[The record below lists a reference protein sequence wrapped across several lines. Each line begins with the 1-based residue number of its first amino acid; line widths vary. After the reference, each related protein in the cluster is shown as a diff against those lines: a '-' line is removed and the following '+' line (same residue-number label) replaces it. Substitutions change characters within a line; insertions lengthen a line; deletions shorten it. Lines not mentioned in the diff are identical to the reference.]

1 MGTDAQGDSRSALAA
16 HVRTGHALGWSFT
29 PLAGKRPVLRAW
41 QSAPRETL
49 EQALA
54 WAAAG
59 NVGLRTGQA
68 SGGLIV
74 IDLDTAK
81 SYYDQDKVK
90 ALGLAKD
97 TVIAVTGSGGYHLY
111 YQLPDTVIVGNHTG
125 KVDDYHL
132 APAVDYKSTGGQVVL
147 PGSIHPGDPE
157 IPGGGPA
164 KGKPYRWMPGHSPAE
179 IAVRPIQSHVLR
191 LIVEHG
197 GDMPEA
203 PAPPGQIEPAD
214 KPAAK
219 AKPAGESR
227 QDLYGRRALAD
238 EIARLSAVGPG
249 GRGSELNKAAFALGQ
264 LVAGGLL
271 QEDHVKAGLLAAC
284 MANGLVNKDGR
295 KDVEYHIDKSL
306 QAGMKQPRSVPPP
319 PTGGGRGAP
328 PLGHSAPAAGGED
341 EPPRDDAGRVALG
354 QVDPGSGRLILSPRR
369 TLPTARAYVR
379 QFATWVEPQDP
390 PAPPAEG
397 QPPPE
402 SQRARRLR
410 TLHSYGGQLLTWQDN
425 HYVEIEPGA
434 VAGRLL
440 GWLHAARM
448 YVDRRGELQLVPFE
462 ANPASVEAALKSIT
476 FYVHLPGD
484 RAVPFWISHPPDG
497 QADER
502 PDPREVLSCRS
513 GNLHLPRE
521 EWLPAT
527 PDLFTTTALDY
538 DYDPDAPEP
547 VAWLRFLSELWG
559 DDRQSIEL
567 LQEWFGY
574 SLTPDN
580 CHGKMLLLVGPRRC
594 GKGTIGRVLGALVG
608 RGNVAGPTT
617 ESLAAQFG
625 LQQLIGKTLAIVS
638 DARFTGPG
646 IPTLVERLLV
656 ISGQDLV
663 TIERK
668 FLPHVD
674 LTLPVRFVFLS
685 NELPRFADA
694 SGALVGRFLILRL
707 TESFYGR
714 EDIALTD
721 RLLGELPGILRWAIE
736 GWHRLRARGRFS
748 EPDASAELKSALLDI
763 ASPVSQFVRE
773 RCLQAPSESVSV
785 EAIYTAYRSW
795 CEGEGR
801 QHAPTRQQFGRDLN
815 AAFPHLVIRRN
826 HATGRFYQGLA
837 LKDPPAGEAAAPP
850 LLDGQEDLPV

>member
-1 MGTDAQGDSRSALAA
+1 MDAQPDPRAALAA
-16 HVRTGHALGWSFT
+16 NVRIGYGLGWSFT
-29 PLAGKRPVLRAW
+29 PLAGKRPVLKAW
-41 QSAPRETL
+41 QTAARESL
-49 EQALA
+49 DQALD
-54 WAAAG
+54 WARHG
-59 NVGLRTGQA
+59 NVGLRTGRP
-68 SGGLIV
+68 SGLLV
-74 IDLDTAK
+74 VDLDSAK
-81 SYYDQDKVK
+81 SGYDQEAVK
-90 ALGLAKD
+90 KLALPRA
-97 TVIAVTGSGGYHLY
+97 TVIARTGSGGYHLY
-111 YQLPDTVIVGNHTG
+111 FKLPDLADGRVLGNTVG
-125 KVDDYHL
+125 KLAAGVD
-132 APAVDYKSTGGQVVL
+132 TRGEGGQAVY
-147 PGSIHPGDPE
+147 PGSIHP
-157 IPGGGPA
+157 A
-164 KGKPYRWMPGHSPAE
+164 TRKPYAWMEGCSPSEQAVAE
-179 IAVRPIQSHVLR
+179 LPANVLAI
-191 LIVEHG
+191 LLAEAQT
-197 GDMPEA
+197 PAEA
-203 PAPPGQIEPAD
+203 PAPPPETP
-214 KPAAK
+214 PP
-219 AKPAGESR
+219 PAGKR
-227 QDLYGRRALAD
+227 PAPGRGDRDADRIALYGRRALQD
-238 EIARLSAVGPG
+238 EMLRVAQAAPG
-249 GRGSELNKAAFALGQ
+249 TRNDTLNAAAFCLGQ
-264 LVAGGLL
+264 LVGGNCLPRADVEKGLL
-271 QEDHVKAGLLAAC
+271 GAALSAGLPKREAEQTIRS
-284 MANGLVNKDGR
+284 GL
-295 KDVEYHIDKSL
+295 DKG
-306 QAGMKQPRSVPPP
+306 ATDPRTPPA
-319 PTGGGRGAP
+319 PTGAGGRGTGGSS
-328 PLGHSAPAAGGED
+328 PLDPAAAGGED

-379 QFATWVEPQDP
+379 QFATWSEPPPEPP
-390 PAPPAEG
+390 PAAEG

-402 SQRARRLR
+402 PPRPRRLR

-425 HYVEIEPGA
+425 HYVPIEPGA

-440 GWLHAARM
+440 AWLHAARM
-448 YVDRRGELQLVPFE
+448 YVDRRGKKLVPFE

-476 FYVHLPGD
+476 FHVHLSGD
-484 RAVPFWISHPPDG
+484 REVPFWVSPPPDG

-574 SLTPDN
+574 SLVPDN

-748 EPDASAELKSALLDI
+748 EPEASAELKSALLDI

-773 RCLQAPSESVSV
+773 RCLQAPTESVSV

-826 HATGRFYQGLA
+826 HATGRFYQGLG
-837 LKDPPAGEAAAPP
+837 LKDPPAIAADASAPP